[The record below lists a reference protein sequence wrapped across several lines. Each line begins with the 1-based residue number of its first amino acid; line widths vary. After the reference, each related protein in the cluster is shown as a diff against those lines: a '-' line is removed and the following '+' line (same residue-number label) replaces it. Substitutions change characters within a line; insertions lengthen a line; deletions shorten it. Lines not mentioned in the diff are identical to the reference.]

1 MTKANMDD
9 YTNLGTISQKI
20 STLGIG
26 TWAWGDRSFWGYGSG
41 YDLNDIREAFLTTI
55 SNGINFFDTAE
66 VYGNGLSEKILSQLM
81 EESKSDLVVATKFFP
96 FPWRWRAADF
106 RKALSNSLKR
116 LNLTI
121 VHLYQIHWPFP
132 PVPIEKWA
140 TCLAD
145 AYEAGLVEAVG
156 VSNYD
161 ADQVRRAHDVLAKRG
176 VPLTSNQVP
185 YSLINRKIEKNGVV
199 QACQE
204 RQIRIIAYSP
214 IGQGML
220 TGKYSE
226 QNPPSG
232 ARRFL
237 YSKQFLRKL
246 KPLQEKLREIG
257 EAHDGKTPAQ
267 VALNWVICKGAI
279 PIPGAKNRK
288 QAEENAGALNWRL
301 SPDEV
306 KILDQLSDQLVG

>member
-1 MTKANMDD
+1 MNDTIK
-9 YTNLGTISQKI
+9 LGTISQEI
-20 STLGIG
+20 SAIGIG
-26 TWAWGDRSFWGYGSG
+26 TWAWGDRRFWGYGSG
-41 YDLNDIREAFLTTI
+41 YDLKDIQEAFSVSV

-66 VYGNGLSEKILSQLM
+66 VYGNGTSEKILASLIA
-81 EESKSDLVVATKFFP
+81 ESPTPLVIATKFFP
-96 FPWRWRAADF
+96 FPWRWRATDF

-116 LNLTI
+116 LNLSR

-132 PVPIEKWA
+132 PVPIEKWVA
-140 TCLAD
+140 CLAD

-156 VSNYD
+156 VSNYN
-161 ADQVRRAHDVLAKRG
+161 ADQVRRAHDVLARRG
-176 VPLTSNQVP
+176 IPLTSNQVP
-185 YSLINRKIEKNGVV
+185 YSLINRKIEKNGVF

-204 RQIRIIAYSP
+204 RQIQIIAYSP

-226 QNPPSG
+226 ENPPSG

-237 YSKQFLRKL
+237 YSNQFLRKL
-246 KPLQEKLREIG
+246 KPLQEKLKEIG
-257 EAHDGKTPAQ
+257 EAHGGKTAAQ

-288 QAEENAGALNWRL
+288 QAEENAAALNWRL
-301 SPDEV
+301 SAAEV
-306 KILDQLSDQLVG
+306 ATLDQLSAQLSE

>member
-1 MTKANMDD
+1 MDD

-116 LNLTI
+116 LNLTR

-132 PVPIEKWA
+132 PIPIEKWVS
-140 TCLAD
+140 CLAD

-176 VPLTSNQVP
+176 IPLTSNQVP

-204 RQIRIIAYSP
+204 RQIHIIAYSP

-232 ARRFL
+232 ARRFM

-246 KPLQEKLREIG
+246 KPLQDKLREIG
-257 EAHDGKTPAQ
+257 KAHDGKTPAQ

-306 KILDQLSDQLVG
+306 KTLDQLSDQLVG